1 MKAQTLLKTI
11 TVAGALAATLT
22 LSACDMNITFGP
34 EGQGQE
40 QGQEQDGQQ
49 AQQTEDTE
57 TTAEEPA
64 SDSGS
69 TSDSGS
75 AGSGST
81 GTTDNGTTD
90 NGTTGSGGSTDSS
103 SASSSSGSST
113 SNGSSSTGS
122 SSSSDSTSSG
132 SSSSSGTTGDSG
144 YQGPRIGEDGVEL
157 DADGNGKIPADVL
170 EADIKNAY
178 AKQGT
183 TVDTVDCYSDLRIFS
198 HSGSQNC
205 TVTADGK
212 NHYGT
217 VKITSA
223 SQSGIGYSL
232 EFPNI

>member
-40 QGQEQDGQQ
+40 QDGQQ
-49 AQQTEDTE
+49 AQQTDDTE

-69 TSDSGS
+69 TSDS

-81 GTTDNGTTD
+81 
-90 NGTTGSGGSTDSS
+90 GTTGSGGSTDSS
-103 SASSSSGSST
+103 STSSASGSST
-113 SNGSSSTGS
+113 STGSSSTGS

-132 SSSSSGTTGDSG
+132 SSSSSGTTDNG

-205 TVTADGK
+205 TVTAAGK

>member
-103 SASSSSGSST
+103 SASSSSVSST
-113 SNGSSSTGS
+113 STGTSSSSGSSSN
-122 SSSSDSTSSG
+122 G
-132 SSSSSGTTGDSG
+132 SSSSSGTTDNG

-205 TVTADGK
+205 TVTAAGK

>member
-69 TSDSGS
+69 TSDS
-75 AGSGST
+75 AGSGSS
-81 GTTDNGTTD
+81 GTSDSGTTD

-103 SASSSSGSST
+103 SASSASDSSA

-132 SSSSSGTTGDSG
+132 SSSSSSTTDNG

-205 TVTADGK
+205 TVTAAGK

>member
-90 NGTTGSGGSTDSS
+90 NGATGSGGSTDSS
-103 SASSSSGSST
+103 SASSSSGSYT
-113 SNGSSSTGS
+113 SNGSSSTGTS
-122 SSSSDSTSSG
+122 SSSGSSSNG

-205 TVTADGK
+205 TVTAAGK

>member
-40 QGQEQDGQQ
+40 QGQDGQQ
-49 AQQTEDTE
+49 EQQTEDTE
-57 TTAEEPA
+57 TIAEEPA

-69 TSDSGS
+69 TSDS

-81 GTTDNGTTD
+81 GTSDNGTSD

-103 SASSSSGSST
+103 SASSASGSST

-132 SSSSSGTTGDSG
+132 SSSSSGTTDNG

-205 TVTADGK
+205 TVTAAGK

>member
-11 TVAGALAATLT
+11 TVAGAVAATLT

-34 EGQGQE
+34 EDQGQE

-49 AQQTEDTE
+49 EQPTEETE

-69 TSDSGS
+69 SSDS
-75 AGSGST
+75 AGSGSS
-81 GTTDNGTTD
+81 
-90 NGTTGSGGSTDSS
+90 GTTGSGGSTDSS
-103 SASSSSGSST
+103 SASSASDSST
-113 SNGSSSTGS
+113 STGSSSSGS

-132 SSSSSGTTGDSG
+132 SSSSSGTTDNG

-205 TVTADGK
+205 TVTAAGK

>member
-11 TVAGALAATLT
+11 TVAGAVAATLT

-40 QGQEQDGQQ
+40 QGQDGQQ
-49 AQQTEDTE
+49 EQQTEDTE

-69 TSDSGS
+69 PSDSGSTSDSGS
-75 AGSGST
+75 AGSGSSGT
-81 GTTDNGTTD
+81 SDSGTTDS
-90 NGTTGSGGSTDSS
+90 GTTGSGGSTDSS
-103 SASSSSGSST
+103 SASSASDSSA
-113 SNGSSSTGS
+113 SNGSAST
-122 SSSSDSTSSG
+122 G

>member
-1 MKAQTLLKTI
+1 MKAPTLLKTI

-49 AQQTEDTE
+49 AQQTGDTE

-69 TSDSGS
+69 TSDS
-75 AGSGST
+75 AGSGSS
-81 GTTDNGTTD
+81 GTSDSGTTD

-103 SASSSSGSST
+103 SASSASGSST

-132 SSSSSGTTGDSG
+132 SSSSSGTTDNG

-205 TVTADGK
+205 TVTAAGK

>member
-1 MKAQTLLKTI
+1 MSSTKTR
-11 TVAGALAATLT
+11 TNEAPDLRR
-22 LSACDMNITFGP
+22 P
-34 EGQGQE
+34 
-40 QGQEQDGQQ
+40 
-49 AQQTEDTE
+49 
-57 TTAEEPA
+57 
-64 SDSGS
+64 
-69 TSDSGS
+69 TSP
-75 AGSGST
+75 T
-81 GTTDNGTTD
+81 RLRNGTGPSHG
-90 NGTTGSGGSTDSS
+90 GTTGSGGSTDSS
-103 SASSSSGSST
+103 SASSASGSST

-132 SSSSSGTTGDSG
+132 SSSSSSTTDNG

-170 EADIKNAY
+170 EGDIKNAY

-205 TVTADGK
+205 TVTAAGK

>member
-69 TSDSGS
+69 TSDS
-75 AGSGST
+75 AGSGSS
-81 GTTDNGTTD
+81 GTSDSGTTD

-103 SASSSSGSST
+103 SASSASGS
-113 SNGSSSTGS
+113 
-122 SSSSDSTSSG
+122 STSSG
-132 SSSSSGTTGDSG
+132 SSSSSGTTDNG

-205 TVTADGK
+205 TVTAAGK

>member
-1 MKAQTLLKTI
+1 
-11 TVAGALAATLT
+11 
-22 LSACDMNITFGP
+22 
-34 EGQGQE
+34 
-40 QGQEQDGQQ
+40 
-49 AQQTEDTE
+49 
-57 TTAEEPA
+57 
-64 SDSGS
+64 
-69 TSDSGS
+69 
-75 AGSGST
+75 
-81 GTTDNGTTD
+81 
-90 NGTTGSGGSTDSS
+90 STDSS
-103 SASSSSGSST
+103 SASSASGSST
-113 SNGSSSTGS
+113 SNGSSS
-122 SSSSDSTSSG
+122 
-132 SSSSSGTTGDSG
+132 SSGTTDNG

-205 TVTADGK
+205 TVTAAGK

>member
-11 TVAGALAATLT
+11 TVAGAVAATLT

-40 QGQEQDGQQ
+40 QGQDGQQ

-69 TSDSGS
+69 TSDS
-75 AGSGST
+75 AGSGSS
-81 GTTDNGTTD
+81 GTSDSGTTD

-103 SASSSSGSST
+103 SASSASGSST
-113 SNGSSSTGS
+113 SNGSSST
-122 SSSSDSTSSG
+122 G

-157 DADGNGKIPADVL
+157 DADGNGKIPAAVL

-205 TVTADGK
+205 TVTAAGK

>member
-1 MKAQTLLKTI
+1 MKAQTILKTI

-40 QGQEQDGQQ
+40 QGQGQDGQQ
-49 AQQTEDTE
+49 SQEQDENTE

-64 SDSGS
+64 ADSES
-69 TSDSGS
+69 TSDS
-75 AGSGST
+75 AGSDSTGPDST

-90 NGTTGSGGSTDSS
+90 TGTTDSGGSTDSS
-103 SASSSSGSST
+103 SASSASDSST
-113 SNGSSSTGS
+113 SNGSSSN
-122 SSSSDSTSSG
+122 G
-132 SSSSSGTTGDSG
+132 SSSSSGTTDNG

-205 TVTADGK
+205 TVTAAGK

>member
-11 TVAGALAATLT
+11 TVAGAVAATLT

-40 QGQEQDGQQ
+40 QGQDGQQ
-49 AQQTEDTE
+49 EQQTEDTE

-69 TSDSGS
+69 TSDS
-75 AGSGST
+75 AGSGSS
-81 GTTDNGTTD
+81 GTSDNGTSD

-103 SASSSSGSST
+103 SASSASGSST
-113 SNGSSSTGS
+113 SNGSSST
-122 SSSSDSTSSG
+122 G

-205 TVTADGK
+205 TVTAAGK

>member
-40 QGQEQDGQQ
+40 QGQGQDGQQ
-49 AQQTEDTE
+49 SQEQDENTE

-64 SDSGS
+64 ADSES
-69 TSDSGS
+69 TSDS
-75 AGSGST
+75 AGSDSTGPDST

-90 NGTTGSGGSTDSS
+90 TGTTDSGGSTDSS
-103 SASSSSGSST
+103 SASSASDSST
-113 SNGSSSTGS
+113 SNGSSSN
-122 SSSSDSTSSG
+122 G
-132 SSSSSGTTGDSG
+132 SSSSSGTTDNG

-205 TVTADGK
+205 TVTAAGK

>member
-69 TSDSGS
+69 TSDS
-75 AGSGST
+75 AGSGSS
-81 GTTDNGTTD
+81 GTSDSGTTD

-103 SASSSSGSST
+103 SASSASDSST

-132 SSSSSGTTGDSG
+132 SSSSSGTTDNG

-205 TVTADGK
+205 TVTAAGK

>member
-11 TVAGALAATLT
+11 TVAGAVAATLT

-34 EGQGQE
+34 EGQEQE
-40 QGQEQDGQQ
+40 QGQDGQQ
-49 AQQTEDTE
+49 EQQTEDTE

-69 TSDSGS
+69 TSDS

-81 GTTDNGTTD
+81 GTSD

-103 SASSSSGSST
+103 SASSASGSST

-132 SSSSSGTTGDSG
+132 SSSSSSTTDNG

-205 TVTADGK
+205 TVTAAGK

>member
-34 EGQGQE
+34 EGQEQE

-69 TSDSGS
+69 TSDS
-75 AGSGST
+75 AGSDSTGSDST

-90 NGTTGSGGSTDSS
+90 TGTTGSGGSTDSASAS
-103 SASSSSGSST
+103 SASDSST
-113 SNGSSSTGS
+113 SNGSSS
-122 SSSSDSTSSG
+122 
-132 SSSSSGTTGDSG
+132 SSGTTDNG

-183 TVDTVDCYSDLRIFS
+183 TVDNVDCYSDLRIFS

-205 TVTADGK
+205 TVTAAGK

>member
-34 EGQGQE
+34 EDQGQE

-49 AQQTEDTE
+49 EQPTEETE

-69 TSDSGS
+69 SSDS

-103 SASSSSGSST
+103 SASSASDFSA
-113 SNGSSSTGS
+113 SNGSASTGS
-122 SSSSDSTSSG
+122 SSSNG

-198 HSGSQNC
+198 HRGSQNC
-205 TVTADGK
+205 TVTAAGK

>member
-11 TVAGALAATLT
+11 TVAGAVAATLT

-49 AQQTEDTE
+49 EQQTEDTE

-69 TSDSGS
+69 TSDS

-81 GTTDNGTTD
+81 GTSDNGTSD

-103 SASSSSGSST
+103 SASSASGSST

-132 SSSSSGTTGDSG
+132 SSSSSSTTDNG

-205 TVTADGK
+205 TVTAAGK

>member
-1 MKAQTLLKTI
+1 MKAPTLLKTI

-69 TSDSGS
+69 TSDS
-75 AGSGST
+75 AGSGSS
-81 GTTDNGTTD
+81 GTSDSGTTD

-103 SASSSSGSST
+103 SASSASGSST

-132 SSSSSGTTGDSG
+132 SSSSSGTTDNG
-144 YQGPRIGEDGVEL
+144 YQGPRIGENGVEL

-205 TVTADGK
+205 TVTAAGK

>member
-57 TTAEEPA
+57 TTVEEPA

-103 SASSSSGSST
+103 SASSASDSSA
-113 SNGSSSTGS
+113 SNGSASTGS
-122 SSSSDSTSSG
+122 SSSNG

-205 TVTADGK
+205 TVTAAGK

>member
-49 AQQTEDTE
+49 AQQTEDSE

-103 SASSSSGSST
+103 SASSSSDSST
-113 SNGSSSTGS
+113 STGS
-122 SSSSDSTSSG
+122 SSSSGSTSSG

-205 TVTADGK
+205 TVTAAGK

>member
-40 QGQEQDGQQ
+40 QGQEQD
-49 AQQTEDTE
+49 ENTE
-57 TTAEEPA
+57 TTTEEPA

-69 TSDSGS
+69 ASDSTGS
-75 AGSGST
+75 DSTGTDST
-81 GTTDNGTTD
+81 GTTDNGTTGT
-90 NGTTGSGGSTDSS
+90 GTTGSGGSTDSS
-103 SASSSSGSST
+103 GASSASDSST
-113 SNGSSSTGS
+113 SNGSSSNG
-122 SSSSDSTSSG
+122 STSNG
-132 SSSSSGTTGDSG
+132 SSSSSGTTDNG

-183 TVDTVDCYSDLRIFS
+183 TVDNVDCYSDLRIFS

-205 TVTADGK
+205 TVTAAGK

>member
-40 QGQEQDGQQ
+40 QGQGQDGQQ
-49 AQQTEDTE
+49 SQEQDENTE

-64 SDSGS
+64 ADSES
-69 TSDSGS
+69 TSDS
-75 AGSGST
+75 AGSDSTGPDST

-90 NGTTGSGGSTDSS
+90 TGTTDSDGSTDSS
-103 SASSSSGSST
+103 SASSASDSST
-113 SNGSSSTGS
+113 SNGSSSN
-122 SSSSDSTSSG
+122 G
-132 SSSSSGTTGDSG
+132 SSSSSGTTDNG

-205 TVTADGK
+205 TVTAAGT

>member
-22 LSACDMNITFGP
+22 LSACGMNITFGP

-103 SASSSSGSST
+103 SASSASDSSA
-113 SNGSSSTGS
+113 SNGSAST
-122 SSSSDSTSSG
+122 G

-205 TVTADGK
+205 TVTAAGK

>member
-11 TVAGALAATLT
+11 TVAGAVAATLT

-40 QGQEQDGQQ
+40 QGQDGQQ
-49 AQQTEDTE
+49 EQQTEDTE

-69 TSDSGS
+69 TSDS

-81 GTTDNGTTD
+81 GTSDNGTSD

-103 SASSSSGSST
+103 SASSASGSSA

-132 SSSSSGTTGDSG
+132 SSSSSSTTDNG

-205 TVTADGK
+205 TVTAAGK

>member
-11 TVAGALAATLT
+11 TVAGAVAATLT

-40 QGQEQDGQQ
+40 QGQDGQQ
-49 AQQTEDTE
+49 EQQTEDTE

-75 AGSGST
+75 AGSGSSGT
-81 GTTDNGTTD
+81 SDSGTTDS
-90 NGTTGSGGSTDSS
+90 GTTGSGGSTDSS
-103 SASSSSGSST
+103 SASSASDSSA
-113 SNGSSSTGS
+113 SNGSASTGS
-122 SSSSDSTSSG
+122 SSSSYSTS
-132 SSSSSGTTGDSG
+132 SG

-205 TVTADGK
+205 TVTAVGK

>member
-22 LSACDMNITFGP
+22 LSACGMNITFGP

-103 SASSSSGSST
+103 SASSASDSSA
-113 SNGSSSTGS
+113 SNGSASTGS
-122 SSSSDSTSSG
+122 SSSNG

-205 TVTADGK
+205 TVTAAGK

>member
-122 SSSSDSTSSG
+122 SSSSDSTSNG

>member
-11 TVAGALAATLT
+11 TVAGAVAATLT

-34 EGQGQE
+34 EGRGQE
-40 QGQEQDGQQ
+40 QGQDGQQ
-49 AQQTEDTE
+49 EQQTEDTE

-69 TSDSGS
+69 TSDS

-81 GTTDNGTTD
+81 GTSDNGTSD

-103 SASSSSGSST
+103 SASSASGSST

-132 SSSSSGTTGDSG
+132 SSSSSSTTDNG

-205 TVTADGK
+205 TVTAAGK

>member
-11 TVAGALAATLT
+11 TVAGAVAATLT
-22 LSACDMNITFGP
+22 LSACDMKITFGP

-40 QGQEQDGQQ
+40 QGQDGQQ
-49 AQQTEDTE
+49 EQQTEDTE

-69 TSDSGS
+69 TSDS

-81 GTTDNGTTD
+81 GTSDNGTSD

-103 SASSSSGSST
+103 SASSASGSST

-132 SSSSSGTTGDSG
+132 SSSSSSTTDTG

-205 TVTADGK
+205 TVTAAGK

>member
-69 TSDSGS
+69 TSDS
-75 AGSGST
+75 AGSGSS
-81 GTTDNGTTD
+81 GTSDSGTTD

-103 SASSSSGSST
+103 SASSASGF
-113 SNGSSSTGS
+113 
-122 SSSSDSTSSG
+122 STSSG
-132 SSSSSGTTGDSG
+132 SSSSSGTTDNG

-205 TVTADGK
+205 TVTAAGK

-232 EFPNI
+232 KFPNI